1 MNTTLRMAYAPTAG
15 WSKVK
20 RSTDERKGVLGGLE
34 GVGCDIF
41 FSFSFSPFFVG
52 FLYSLGELRKGG
64 ASLQIVV
71 AFVAE
76 GAGFVTRGVVVG
88 GGFPMRRRAGRGYSG
103 STVYEGDSRC
113 SCAQIDATLGVP
125 SGLP

>member
-1 MNTTLRMAYAPTAG
+1 MAYAPTAG

-20 RSTDERKGVLGGLE
+20 RSTDERNGVLGGLE

-41 FSFSFSPFFVG
+41 FSFSFFPSFFPFLCWVSVFA
-52 FLYSLGELRKGG
+52 GELQKWG

-76 GAGFVTRGVVVG
+76 GAGIVTKGVVLG

>member
-41 FSFSFSPFFVG
+41 FSFSFFPFFVG
-52 FLYSLGELRKGG
+52 FSVFAGGASEKGGLVGRLGLHLLRKG
-64 ASLQIVV
+64 LVLL
-71 AFVAE
+71 
-76 GAGFVTRGVVVG
+76 RG
-88 GGFPMRRRAGRGYSG
+88 
-103 STVYEGDSRC
+103 EW
-113 SCAQIDATLGVP
+113 L
-125 SGLP
+125 

>member
-1 MNTTLRMAYAPTAG
+1 
-15 WSKVK
+15 V
-20 RSTDERKGVLGGLE
+20 
-34 GVGCDIF
+34 I
-41 FSFSFSPFFVG
+41 FSFLFLSFFLSFFPFFVG
-52 FLYSLGELRKGG
+52 FLYLLGSFGNGG

-88 GGFPMRRRAGRGYSG
+88 GGFRMRRRTGRGYSG